1 MITELNWD
9 NKVVNNWTKW
19 NFKEN
24 ESDQILIISKK
35 LKIILILFFIIFLIL
50 INLKIIEV
58 LSLAEGKI
66 IPQGRIKYVQHLE
79 GGIVEQILTKEGA
92 KVAINEPL
100 VVLSKKKAS
109 SEFEEINSRLKSIE
123 LSILRVESQKQSK
136 KSIVIPDDKKK
147 IFDDDLIKSENE
159 LFESRRKAINSE
171 IKSKKASIDKANKNL
186 KNLNKRL
193 KLVKEQEAISQ
204 KLLEV
209 EATNRLKHLEI
220 LRERQEV
227 EGSIDEQQSIID
239 LSKNDLEK
247 VRNNYL
253 EELNIELSQYKK
265 QKEELNKRIEKYSD
279 SLNRTILKSPVSGT
293 VKLISVNSKGAIVAP
308 GVTVVEIVPENEKLI
323 IEAKLPLSEIGYV
336 DKDLEAKIRLNTA
349 EGSRF
354 RSIKGKVVFVGADR
368 ISGKDEEGFYLV
380 KVETSENSFSR
391 SNEEYKLF
399 SGVPVMVGIIT
410 GKRSFLDYFLT
421 PFMKNATFALSE
433 R

>member
-1 MITELNWD
+1 MTEKW
-9 NKVVNNWTKW
+9 VKW
-19 NFKEN
+19 NLFKNDEKPKN
-24 ESDQILIISKK
+24 VISKR
-35 LKIILILFFIIFLIL
+35 LKVSLILFSLIFLL
-50 INLKIIEV
+50 LVNLKIIEV
-58 LSLAEGKI
+58 LSLADGKI

-79 GGIVEQILTKEGA
+79 GGIVEEILISEGE
-92 KVAINEPL
+92 KVEINQSL
-100 VVLSKKKAS
+100 VVLSKEKAS
-109 SEFEEINSRLKSIE
+109 SEFEEINSRLKSID
-123 LSILRVESQKQSK
+123 LSILRVNSEINSNN
-136 KSIVIPDDKKK
+136 SIEIPENKNNL
-147 IFDDDLIKSENE
+147 FNEELVKSENE
-159 LFESRRKAINSE
+159 LFQSRRKAINSE

-186 KNLNKRL
+186 KNLKKRL
-193 KLVKEQEAISQ
+193 KIVKEQEDISQ

-247 VRNNYL
+247 VQNNYI
-253 EELNIELSQYKK
+253 EELNIELSQYRKE
-265 QKEELNKRIEKYSD
+265 KEELNKRIQKYSD
-279 SLNRTILKSPVSGT
+279 SLNRTVLKSPVSGT
-293 VKLISVNSKGAIVAP
+293 VKLVSVNSKGAIVAP

-336 DKDLEAKIRLNTA
+336 KKNLEAKIRLNTP

-368 ISGKDEEGFYLV
+368 ISSKDEEGFYLV
-380 KVETSENSFSR
+380 KVETSENSFAR
-391 SNEEYKLF
+391 KNEEYKLL

-410 GKRSFLDYFLT
+410 GKRSFMDYFLT
-421 PFMKNATFALSE
+421 PFITGASFALSE

>member
-1 MITELNWD
+1 M
-9 NKVVNNWTKW
+9 VNSWTKW

-35 LKIILILFFIIFLIL
+35 LKIILILFLIIFLIL

-92 KVAINEPL
+92 KVSINEPL

-123 LSILRVESQKQSK
+123 LSILRVESQKQSR

-336 DKDLEAKIRLNTA
+336 DKDLEAKIRLNTP

-391 SNEEYKLF
+391 SNEEYKLL

>member
-1 MITELNWD
+1 MTEKW
-9 NKVVNNWTKW
+9 VKW
-19 NFKEN
+19 NLFKNDEKPKN
-24 ESDQILIISKK
+24 VISKR
-35 LKIILILFFIIFLIL
+35 LKVSLILFSLIFLL
-50 INLKIIEV
+50 LVNLKIIEV
-58 LSLAEGKI
+58 LSLADGKI

-79 GGIVEQILTKEGA
+79 GGIVEEILISEGE
-92 KVAINEPL
+92 KVEINQPL
-100 VVLSKKKAS
+100 VVLSKEKAS
-109 SEFEEINSRLKSIE
+109 SEFEEINSRLKSID
-123 LSILRVESQKQSK
+123 LSILRVNSEINSSN
-136 KSIVIPDDKKK
+136 SIEIPENKNNL
-147 IFDDDLIKSENE
+147 FDEELVKSENE
-159 LFESRRKAINSE
+159 LFQSRRKAINSE

-186 KNLNKRL
+186 KNLKKRL
-193 KLVKEQEAISQ
+193 KIVKEQEDISQ

-247 VRNNYL
+247 VQNNYI
-253 EELNIELSQYKK
+253 EDLNIELSQYRKE
-265 QKEELNKRIEKYSD
+265 KEELNKRIQKYSD
-279 SLNRTILKSPVSGT
+279 SLNRTVLKSPVSGT
-293 VKLISVNSKGAIVAP
+293 VKLVSVNSKGAIVAP

-336 DKDLEAKIRLNTA
+336 KKNLEAKIRLNTP

-368 ISGKDEEGFYLV
+368 ISNKDEEGFYLV
-380 KVETSENSFSR
+380 KVETFENSFAR
-391 SNEEYKLF
+391 KNEEYRLL

-410 GKRSFLDYFLT
+410 GKRSFMDYFLT
-421 PFMKNATFALSE
+421 PFITGASFALSE

>member
-1 MITELNWD
+1 MTEKW
-9 NKVVNNWTKW
+9 VKW
-19 NFKEN
+19 NLFKNDEKPKN
-24 ESDQILIISKK
+24 VISKR
-35 LKIILILFFIIFLIL
+35 LKVSLILFSLIFLL
-50 INLKIIEV
+50 LVNLKIIEV
-58 LSLAEGKI
+58 LSLADGKI

-79 GGIVEQILTKEGA
+79 GGIVEEILISEGE
-92 KVAINEPL
+92 KVEINQPL
-100 VVLSKKKAS
+100 VVLSKEKAS
-109 SEFEEINSRLKSIE
+109 SEFEEINSRLKSID
-123 LSILRVESQKQSK
+123 LSILRVNSEINSSN
-136 KSIVIPDDKKK
+136 SIEIPENKNNL
-147 IFDDDLIKSENE
+147 FDEELVKSENE
-159 LFESRRKAINSE
+159 LFQSRRKAINSE

-186 KNLNKRL
+186 KNLKKRL
-193 KLVKEQEAISQ
+193 TIVKEQEDISQ

-247 VRNNYL
+247 VQNNYI
-253 EELNIELSQYKK
+253 EDLNIELSQYRKE
-265 QKEELNKRIEKYSD
+265 KEELNKRIQKYSD
-279 SLNRTILKSPVSGT
+279 SLNRTVLKSPVSGT
-293 VKLISVNSKGAIVAP
+293 VKLVSVNSKGAIVAP

-336 DKDLEAKIRLNTA
+336 KKNLEAKIRLNTP

-368 ISGKDEEGFYLV
+368 ISSKDEDGFYLV
-380 KVETSENSFSR
+380 KVETSENSFAR
-391 SNEEYKLF
+391 KNEEYRLL

-410 GKRSFLDYFLT
+410 GKRSFMDYFLT
-421 PFMKNATFALSE
+421 PFITGASFALSE

>member
-1 MITELNWD
+1 MTEKW
-9 NKVVNNWTKW
+9 VKW
-19 NFKEN
+19 NLFKNDEKPKN
-24 ESDQILIISKK
+24 VISKR
-35 LKIILILFFIIFLIL
+35 LKVSLILFSLIFLL
-50 INLKIIEV
+50 LVNLKIIEV
-58 LSLAEGKI
+58 LSLADGKI

-79 GGIVEQILTKEGA
+79 GGIVEEILISEGE
-92 KVAINEPL
+92 KVEINQPL
-100 VVLSKKKAS
+100 VVLSKEKAS
-109 SEFEEINSRLKSIE
+109 SEFEEINSRLKSID
-123 LSILRVESQKQSK
+123 LSILRVNSEINSNN
-136 KSIVIPDDKKK
+136 SIEIPEN
-147 IFDDDLIKSENE
+147 INNLFDEELVKSENE
-159 LFESRRKAINSE
+159 LFQSRRKAINSE

-186 KNLNKRL
+186 KNLKKRL
-193 KLVKEQEAISQ
+193 KIVKEQEDISQ

-247 VRNNYL
+247 VQNNYI
-253 EELNIELSQYKK
+253 EDLNIELSQYRKE
-265 QKEELNKRIEKYSD
+265 KEELNKRIQKYSD
-279 SLNRTILKSPVSGT
+279 SLNRTVLKSPVSGT
-293 VKLISVNSKGAIVAP
+293 VKLVSVNSKGAIVAP

-336 DKDLEAKIRLNTA
+336 KKNLEAKIRLNTP

-368 ISGKDEEGFYLV
+368 ISSKDEEGFYLV
-380 KVETSENSFSR
+380 KVETSQNSFAR
-391 SNEEYKLF
+391 KNEEYKLL

-410 GKRSFLDYFLT
+410 GKRSFMDYFLT
-421 PFMKNATFALSE
+421 PFITGASFALSE

>member
-1 MITELNWD
+1 MTEKW
-9 NKVVNNWTKW
+9 VKW
-19 NFKEN
+19 NLFKNDEKPKN
-24 ESDQILIISKK
+24 VISKR
-35 LKIILILFFIIFLIL
+35 LKVSLILFSLIFLL
-50 INLKIIEV
+50 LVNLKIIEV
-58 LSLAEGKI
+58 LSLADGKI

-79 GGIVEQILTKEGA
+79 GGIVEEILISEGE
-92 KVAINEPL
+92 KVEINQPL
-100 VVLSKKKAS
+100 VVLSKEKAS
-109 SEFEEINSRLKSIE
+109 SEFEEINSRLKSID
-123 LSILRVESQKQSK
+123 LSILRVNSEINSNN
-136 KSIVIPDDKKK
+136 SIEIPENKNNL
-147 IFDDDLIKSENE
+147 FDEELVKSENE
-159 LFESRRKAINSE
+159 LFQSRRKAINSE

-186 KNLNKRL
+186 KNLKKRL
-193 KLVKEQEAISQ
+193 KIVKEQEDISQ

-247 VRNNYL
+247 VQNNYI
-253 EELNIELSQYKK
+253 EDLNIELSQYRKE
-265 QKEELNKRIEKYSD
+265 KEELNKRIQKYSD
-279 SLNRTILKSPVSGT
+279 SLNRTVLKSPVSGT
-293 VKLISVNSKGAIVAP
+293 VKLVSVNSKGAIVAP

-336 DKDLEAKIRLNTA
+336 KKNLEAKIRLNTP

-368 ISGKDEEGFYLV
+368 ISNKDEEGFYLV
-380 KVETSENSFSR
+380 KVETSENSFAR
-391 SNEEYKLF
+391 KNEEYRLL

-410 GKRSFLDYFLT
+410 GKRSFMDYFLT
-421 PFMKNATFALSE
+421 PFITGASFALSE

>member
-1 MITELNWD
+1 MTEKW
-9 NKVVNNWTKW
+9 VKW
-19 NFKEN
+19 NLFKNDEKPKN
-24 ESDQILIISKK
+24 VISKR
-35 LKIILILFFIIFLIL
+35 LKVSLILFSLIFLL
-50 INLKIIEV
+50 LVNLKIIEV
-58 LSLAEGKI
+58 LSLADGKI

-79 GGIVEQILTKEGA
+79 GGIVEEILISEGE
-92 KVAINEPL
+92 KVEINQPL
-100 VVLSKKKAS
+100 VVLSKEKAS
-109 SEFEEINSRLKSIE
+109 SEFEEINSRLKSID
-123 LSILRVESQKQSK
+123 LSILRVNSEINSNN
-136 KSIVIPDDKKK
+136 SIEIPENKNNL
-147 IFDDDLIKSENE
+147 FDEELVKSENE
-159 LFESRRKAINSE
+159 LFQSRRKAINSE

-186 KNLNKRL
+186 KNLKKRL
-193 KLVKEQEAISQ
+193 KIVKEQEDISQ

-247 VRNNYL
+247 VKNNYI
-253 EELNIELSQYKK
+253 EELNIELSQYRKE
-265 QKEELNKRIEKYSD
+265 KEELNKRIQKYSD
-279 SLNRTILKSPVSGT
+279 SLNRTVLKSPVSGT
-293 VKLISVNSKGAIVAP
+293 VKLVSVNSKGAIVAP

-336 DKDLEAKIRLNTA
+336 KKNLEAKIRLNTP

-368 ISGKDEEGFYLV
+368 ISSKDEEGFYLV
-380 KVETSENSFSR
+380 KVETSENSFAR
-391 SNEEYKLF
+391 KNEEYKLL

-410 GKRSFLDYFLT
+410 GKRSFMDYFLT
-421 PFMKNATFALSE
+421 PFITGASFALSE

>member
-1 MITELNWD
+1 MTEKW
-9 NKVVNNWTKW
+9 VKW
-19 NFKEN
+19 NLFKNDEKPKN
-24 ESDQILIISKK
+24 VISKR
-35 LKIILILFFIIFLIL
+35 LKVSLILFSLIFLL
-50 INLKIIEV
+50 LVNLKIIEV
-58 LSLAEGKI
+58 LSLADGKI

-79 GGIVEQILTKEGA
+79 GGIVEEILISEGE
-92 KVAINEPL
+92 KVEINQPL
-100 VVLSKKKAS
+100 VVLSKEKAS
-109 SEFEEINSRLKSIE
+109 SEFEEINSRLKSID
-123 LSILRVESQKQSK
+123 LSILRVNSEINSNN
-136 KSIVIPDDKKK
+136 SIEIPDNKNNL
-147 IFDDDLIKSENE
+147 FDEELVKSENE
-159 LFESRRKAINSE
+159 LFQSRRKAINSE

-186 KNLNKRL
+186 KNLKKRL
-193 KLVKEQEAISQ
+193 KIVKEQEDISQ

-247 VRNNYL
+247 VQNNYI
-253 EELNIELSQYKK
+253 EDLNIELSQYRKE
-265 QKEELNKRIEKYSD
+265 KEELNKRIQKYSD
-279 SLNRTILKSPVSGT
+279 SLNRTVLKSPVSGT
-293 VKLISVNSKGAIVAP
+293 VKLVSVNSKGAIVAP

-336 DKDLEAKIRLNTA
+336 KKNLEAKIRLNTP

-368 ISGKDEEGFYLV
+368 ISSKDEEGFYLV
-380 KVETSENSFSR
+380 KVETSENSFAR
-391 SNEEYKLF
+391 KNEEYKLL

-410 GKRSFLDYFLT
+410 GKRSFMDYFLT
-421 PFMKNATFALSE
+421 PFITGASFALSE

>member
-1 MITELNWD
+1 MTEKW
-9 NKVVNNWTKW
+9 VKW
-19 NFKEN
+19 NLFKNDEN
-24 ESDQILIISKK
+24 PKNVISKR
-35 LKIILILFFIIFLIL
+35 LKVSLILFSLIFLL
-50 INLKIIEV
+50 LVNLKIIEV
-58 LSLAEGKI
+58 LSLADGKI

-79 GGIVEQILTKEGA
+79 GGIVEEILISEGE
-92 KVAINEPL
+92 KVEINQPL
-100 VVLSKKKAS
+100 VVLSKEKAS
-109 SEFEEINSRLKSIE
+109 SEFEEINSRLKSID
-123 LSILRVESQKQSK
+123 LSILRVNSEINSK
-136 KSIVIPDDKKK
+136 NSIEIPENKNKLFDKELVKY
-147 IFDDDLIKSENE
+147 ENE
-159 LFESRRKAINSE
+159 LFQSRRKAINSE

-186 KNLNKRL
+186 KNLKKRL
-193 KLVKEQEAISQ
+193 KIVKEQEDISQ

-247 VRNNYL
+247 VQNNYI
-253 EELNIELSQYKK
+253 EELNIELSQYRKE
-265 QKEELNKRIEKYSD
+265 KEELNKRIQKYSD
-279 SLNRTILKSPVSGT
+279 SLNRTVLKSPVSGT
-293 VKLISVNSKGAIVAP
+293 VKLVSVNSKGAIVAP

-336 DKDLEAKIRLNTA
+336 KKNLEAKIRLNTP

-368 ISGKDEEGFYLV
+368 ISNKDEEGFYLV
-380 KVETSENSFSR
+380 KVETSENSFAR
-391 SNEEYKLF
+391 KNEEYRLL

-410 GKRSFLDYFLT
+410 GKRSFMDYFLT
-421 PFMKNATFALSE
+421 PFITGASFALSE

>member
-1 MITELNWD
+1 MTEKW
-9 NKVVNNWTKW
+9 VKW
-19 NFKEN
+19 NLFKNDEKPKN
-24 ESDQILIISKK
+24 VISKR
-35 LKIILILFFIIFLIL
+35 LKVSLILFSLIFLL
-50 INLKIIEV
+50 LVNLKIIEV
-58 LSLAEGKI
+58 LSLADGKI

-79 GGIVEQILTKEGA
+79 GGIVEEILISEGE
-92 KVAINEPL
+92 KVEINQPL
-100 VVLSKKKAS
+100 VILSKEKAS
-109 SEFEEINSRLKSIE
+109 SEFEEINSRLKSID
-123 LSILRVESQKQSK
+123 LSILRVNSEINSNN
-136 KSIVIPDDKKK
+136 SIEIPENKNNL
-147 IFDDDLIKSENE
+147 FDEELVKSENE
-159 LFESRRKAINSE
+159 LFQSRRKAINSE

-186 KNLNKRL
+186 KNLKKRL
-193 KLVKEQEAISQ
+193 KIVKEQEDISQ

-247 VRNNYL
+247 VQNNYI
-253 EELNIELSQYKK
+253 EELNIELSQYRKE
-265 QKEELNKRIEKYSD
+265 KEELNKRIQKYSD
-279 SLNRTILKSPVSGT
+279 SLNRTVLKSPVSGT
-293 VKLISVNSKGAIVAP
+293 VKLVSVNSKGAIVAP

-336 DKDLEAKIRLNTA
+336 KKNLEAKIRLNTP

-368 ISGKDEEGFYLV
+368 ISSKDEEGFYLV
-380 KVETSENSFSR
+380 KVETSENSFAR
-391 SNEEYKLF
+391 KNEEYKLL

-410 GKRSFLDYFLT
+410 GKRSFMDYFLT
-421 PFMKNATFALSE
+421 PFITGASFALSE

>member
-1 MITELNWD
+1 MTEKW
-9 NKVVNNWTKW
+9 VKW
-19 NFKEN
+19 NLFKNDEKPKN
-24 ESDQILIISKK
+24 VISKR
-35 LKIILILFFIIFLIL
+35 LKVSLILFSLIFLL
-50 INLKIIEV
+50 LVNLKIIEV
-58 LSLAEGKI
+58 LSLADGKI

-79 GGIVEQILTKEGA
+79 GGIVEEILISEGE
-92 KVAINEPL
+92 KVEINQPL
-100 VVLSKKKAS
+100 VVLSKEKAS
-109 SEFEEINSRLKSIE
+109 SEFEEINSRLKSID
-123 LSILRVESQKQSK
+123 LSILRVNSEINSNN
-136 KSIVIPDDKKK
+136 SIEIPENKNNL
-147 IFDDDLIKSENE
+147 FDEELVKSENE
-159 LFESRRKAINSE
+159 LFQSRRKAINSE

-186 KNLNKRL
+186 KNLKKRL
-193 KLVKEQEAISQ
+193 KIVKEQEDISQ

-247 VRNNYL
+247 VQNNYI
-253 EELNIELSQYKK
+253 EELNIELSQYRKE
-265 QKEELNKRIEKYSD
+265 KEELNKRIQKYSD
-279 SLNRTILKSPVSGT
+279 SLNRTVLKSPVSGT
-293 VKLISVNSKGAIVAP
+293 VKLVSVNSKGAIVAP

-336 DKDLEAKIRLNTA
+336 KKNLEAKIRLNTP

-368 ISGKDEEGFYLV
+368 ISSKDEEGFYLV
-380 KVETSENSFSR
+380 KVETSENSFAR
-391 SNEEYKLF
+391 KNEEYKLL

-410 GKRSFLDYFLT
+410 GKRSFMDYFLT
-421 PFMKNATFALSE
+421 PFITGASFALSE